1 MKLFVDP
8 TPITS
13 VDLTESEMAGISAGQ
28 VAAAIPAFVAAVVKC
43 GSSFGAVVIAIVDIL
58 EPQ

>member
-13 VDLTESEMAGISAGQ
+13 RDLSESEMAG
-28 VAAAIPAFVAAVVKC
+28 VAAGAVPAFVVAVVKC
-43 GSSFGAVVIAIVDIL
+43 AASFGAVVIAAVDIAV
-58 EPQ
+58 PD